1 MKAIALM
8 YHDVI
13 GDGAPAESGFSG
25 AHADLYKMEP
35 GQFTAHLQAIAE
47 AVPESPSRIF
57 DLHREE
63 ATATAA
69 GARPPWLLT
78 FDDGG
83 VSAYTHIAGRLE
95 QLGWRG
101 HFFMTTDYIGA
112 PSFLNREQ
120 ITELHRRGHIIGSH
134 SASHPER
141 MSRCSEEE
149 MLREWA
155 GSLHVL
161 SDILGEPV
169 RVASVPGGYYST
181 RVARAAAQ
189 AGIKILFTSE
199 PTIQGRSVDGC
210 LVLGRYTIQR
220 RTTPE
225 QGAAIPSGRAL
236 PRLKQLLVWNAKKPT
251 KALGGKY
258 YLKARKVLLD
268 QS

>member
-1 MKAIALM
+1 MKAISLM

-13 GDGAPAESGFSG
+13 EGGAPEESGFSG
-25 AHADLYKMEP
+25 ADADLYKMEP
-35 GQFTAHLQAIAE
+35 GQFNGHLRAIAE
-47 AVPESPSRIF
+47 VVPESPISIF
-57 DLHREE
+57 DLRREE
-63 ATATAA
+63 AATD
-69 GARPPWLLT
+69 GARHPWLLT

-83 VSAYTHIAGRLE
+83 VSAYTRIAVALE
-95 QLGWRG
+95 QHGWRG
-101 HFFMTTDYIGA
+101 HFFVTTDYIGA

-120 ITELHRRGHIIGSH
+120 IKELHRRGHIIGSH

-141 MSRCSEEE
+141 MSRCSEGV

-155 GSLHVL
+155 GSLRVL
-161 SDILGEPV
+161 SDIVGERV

-189 AGIKILFTSE
+189 AGITRLFTSE
-199 PTIQGRSVDGC
+199 PTIHARSVDGC

-225 QGAAIPSGRAL
+225 LVAAIAAGRTL
-236 PRLKQLLVWNAKKPT
+236 PRLKQLLVWNAKKLT

-258 YLKARKVLLD
+258 YLKARKLLLD